1 MTGIALRVL
10 RFHKGGFLASFA
22 GLFLGALIVVGC
34 GGLLETGI
42 RADAPPQRMAAAPIV
57 VTGDQRYH
65 GTVEELI
72 FPERARLDAALT
84 AKIGAVPG
92 VAAVVPDVSFPAALA
107 SHGAVTGH
115 NWASARLAPHRLAQG
130 AAPSGPGQ
138 IVLGEDLAERAGL
151 RTGGRVELLVNGAA
165 ERFQIVGL
173 AAGTGDVFVAGT
185 EAGRLAGRPGKIDS
199 VGVLLARGADA
210 GGVARAVESAVGAT
224 AAGAGPAVLTGDDRG
239 RAEDPGLIEGTDDLI
254 PLAAAFGSLAALA
267 MVFVVAGTVGLSI
280 RQRERETALLR
291 AVGATPGQ
299 LRRMILAET
308 MILAV
313 AATALACWPAP
324 WFGQWLLKAFVHG
337 GVVSD
342 AVAFR
347 SGAFPLI
354 AGAGLALTAALGAAF
369 MAAHQAARTRPAE
382 ALAEAALQRRWFSV
396 VRLVL
401 GVLCLG
407 GGAALAVGTAGSD
420 GPDAGGVATPAALVW
435 TIAFGLLG
443 PVLARA
449 INAALTRPVRALS
462 GLAGELATANARART
477 ARLTTAVMPVMLA
490 TGLALSLTYLQTTQS
505 DGNRRAFEQ
514 AQRAD
519 LVLTSAAGGVPLDAV
534 ETVRNVPGVA
544 AATARIPSR
553 GFVEP
558 ATAPAPSGGGDG
570 GEEEESA
577 GPQPTELA
585 LQGITPQG
593 ADRTT
598 AYRAATGAL
607 TALKGDTVALPTRY
621 ATGHRLGDTI
631 AMRLGDGTRTRLRLV
646 ATVDARRGYETALVP
661 AALLAPHTG
670 TGLVPQILI
679 SADPGTDRT
688 ALSAA
693 LTSIGHPGLQLT
705 DRHGLAAA
713 QQDQDQ
719 TQATMAWLVLAVV
732 VGYAVISLVNT
743 QALATAER
751 RREFGLMRLVG
762 ATRRQILRM
771 MAVEASLV
779 AAAGIALGLL
789 IAAFTLIPAGL
800 SVLGSAVP
808 GGPPW
813 ILTAIVA
820 AALGL
825 TILTTLAATRIT
837 LRGGPGSTG

>member
-1 MTGIALRVL
+1 MTGIALRML

-42 RADAPPQRMAAAPIV
+42 RAAAPPQRLAAAPIV

-92 VAAVVPDVSFPAALA
+92 VAAAVPDVSFPAALA

-115 NWASARLAPHRLAQG
+115 NWPSARLTPYRLAQG

-138 IVLGEDLAERAGL
+138 IVLGENLAGRAGL
-151 RTGGRVELLVNGAA
+151 RLGGQVELLVHGTA
-165 ERFQIVGL
+165 ERFRIVGL
-173 AAGTGDVFVAGT
+173 AAGTGDVFVADA
-185 EAGRLAGRPGKIDS
+185 EAGRLAGRPGEIDS
-199 VGVLLARGADA
+199 VGVLLAPGADT
-210 GGVARAVESAVGAT
+210 GRVARAVESAVGAT
-224 AAGAGPAVLTGDDRG
+224 AAGSGPAVLTGDDRG

-267 MVFVVAGTVGLSI
+267 MVFVVAGTVSLSI
-280 RQRERETALLR
+280 RQRERQTALLR

-324 WFGQWLLKAFVHG
+324 WFGRWLLKAFVHG

-342 AVAFR
+342 SVAFR

-443 PVLARA
+443 PIMARA
-449 INAALTRPVRALS
+449 ISAALTRPVRALS

-505 DGNRRAFEQ
+505 DGARRAFEQ

-519 LVLTSAAGGVPLDAV
+519 LVLTSTAGGLPLDAV
-534 ETVRNVPGVA
+534 DTVRGIPGVA
-544 AATARIPSR
+544 AATAQIASR

-558 ATAPAPSGGGDG
+558 ATAPAPPGGGD
-570 GEEEESA
+570 EEESA
-577 GPQPTELA
+577 GPQPTALA

-598 AYRAATGAL
+598 AYRAATGTL
-607 TALKGDTVALPTRY
+607 TALQGDTIALPTRY

-631 AMRLGDGTRTRLRLV
+631 AMRLGDGTRTRLRLI
-646 ATVDARRGYETALVP
+646 ATIDARRGYETALVP

-670 TGLVPQILI
+670 TGLVPRILI

-688 ALSAA
+688 ALATA

-705 DRHGLAAA
+705 DREGLAAA
-713 QQDQDQ
+713 QQDQDH

-732 VGYAVISLVNT
+732 VGYAIISLINT

-779 AAAGIALGLL
+779 AAAGITLGLL
-789 IAAFTLIPAGL
+789 IAALTLIPAGL
-800 SVLGSAVP
+800 SVLDSALP
-808 GGPPW
+808 GGPSW
-813 ILTAIVA
+813 ILTATVA
-820 AALGL
+820 AALAL
-825 TILTTLAATRIT
+825 TIITTLTATRIA
-837 LRGGPGSTG
+837 LRGGPDSTG

>member
-1 MTGIALRVL
+1 MTAIALRML

-22 GLFLGALIVVGC
+22 ALFLGALIVVGC

-42 RADAPPQRMAAAPIV
+42 RSAAPPQRLAAAPIV

-65 GTVEELI
+65 GTVQELI

-92 VAAVVPDVSFPAALA
+92 VAAAVPDVSFPAALA

-130 AAPSGPGQ
+130 TAPSGPGQ
-138 IVLGEDLAERAGL
+138 LVLGEDLAERAGL
-151 RTGGRVELLVNGAA
+151 HTGGRVELLVRGAT

-173 AAGTGDVFVAGT
+173 AAGTADVFVT
-185 EAGRLAGRPGKIDS
+185 DTDAGRLTGHPGKIDS
-199 VGVLLARGADA
+199 VGVLLAPGAD
-210 GGVARAVESAVGAT
+210 GGRVAHAVESAIGS
-224 AAGAGPAVLTGDDRG
+224 GPAVLTGDDRG

-254 PLAAAFGSLAALA
+254 PLAAAFGGLAALA

-280 RQRERETALLR
+280 RQRERQTALLR

-313 AATALACWPAP
+313 AATVPACLLAP
-324 WFGQWLLKAFVHG
+324 WFGGRLLKAFTHG

-354 AGAGLALTAALGAAF
+354 AGAGLALAAALGAAF

-382 ALAEAALQRRWFSV
+382 ALAEAALQRRWFSAGRV
-396 VRLVL
+396 GL

-407 GGAALAVGTAGSD
+407 GGAALAVGTAGAD

-449 INAALTRPVRALS
+449 ITTALARPVRALS
-462 GLAGELATANARART
+462 GLTGELATANARART
-477 ARLTTAVMPVMLA
+477 ARLTAAVMPVMLA
-490 TGLALSLTYLQTTQS
+490 SGLALSLTYLQTTQS

-519 LVLTSAAGGVPLDAV
+519 LVLTSTAGGMPLDTLD
-534 ETVRNVPGVA
+534 TVRAIPGVA
-544 AATARIPSR
+544 AATAQIPSR
-553 GFVEP
+553 GFIEP
-558 ATAPAPSGGGDG
+558 TAAPTPSG

-598 AYRAATGAL
+598 SYRAATGTL
-607 TALKGDTVALPTRY
+607 TALQGDTIALPTRY
-621 ATGHRLGDTI
+621 ATGHRIGDAI
-631 AMRLGDGTRTRLRLV
+631 PMRLGDGTRTRLKLV
-646 ATVDARRGYETALVP
+646 ATIDARRGYETALVP

-679 SADPGTDRT
+679 SAEPGTDRT
-688 ALSAA
+688 ALATA
-693 LTSIGHPGLQLT
+693 LTSSGGPGLHLA
-705 DRHGLAAA
+705 DRAALSAA
-713 QQDQDQ
+713 QQDQDR

-732 VGYAVISLVNT
+732 VGYAVISLINT

-771 MAVEASLV
+771 MAVEATLV
-779 AAAGIALGLL
+779 AAAGITLGLL
-789 IAAFTLIPAGL
+789 IAALTLVPTGL
-800 SVLGSAVP
+800 SVLDSPLP

-813 ILTAIVA
+813 LLAAIAA
-820 AALGL
+820 AALAS
-825 TILTTLAATRIT
+825 TVLTTLTTTRIT
-837 LRGGPGSTG
+837 LRGGPLEP

>member
-1 MTGIALRVL
+1 MIGIAVRTL

-22 GLFLGALIVVGC
+22 ALFLGALIVVGC

-42 RADAPPQRMAAAPIV
+42 RAAAPPQRLAAAPIV

-65 GTVEELI
+65 GTVQELI
-72 FPERARLDAALT
+72 FPERAQLDAALT

-92 VAAVVPDVSFPAALA
+92 VAAAVPDVSFPAALA

-138 IVLGEDLAERAGL
+138 VVLGEDLADRAGL
-151 RTGGRVELLVNGAA
+151 RTGGSVELLVRGAA
-165 ERFQIVGL
+165 QRFQIVGL
-173 AAGTGDVFVAGT
+173 AAGTGDVFVADT
-185 EAGRLAGRPGKIDS
+185 DAGRLTGRPGRIDS
-199 VGVLLARGADA
+199 VGVLLAPGADT
-210 GGVARAVESAVGAT
+210 GQVARAVAAAVGA
-224 AAGAGPAVLTGDDRG
+224 ADESGPAVLTGDDRG

-280 RQRERETALLR
+280 RQRQRQTALLR

-313 AATALACWPAP
+313 AATALAFVPAP
-324 WFGQWLLKAFVHG
+324 WFGRRLLEAFAHG

-342 AVAFR
+342 TVAFR
-347 SGAFPLI
+347 SGTVPLI
-354 AGAGLALTAALGAAF
+354 AGAGLAVTAALGAAF

-382 ALAEAALQRRWFSV
+382 ALAEAALQRHWFSAG
-396 VRLVL
+396 RLVL

-407 GGAALAVGTAGSD
+407 GGAALAFGTAGSD

-449 INAALTRPVRALS
+449 ITAALTRPARALS
-462 GLAGELATANARART
+462 GLAGELAAANARART
-477 ARLTTAVMPVMLA
+477 ARLTAAVMPVMLA

-505 DGNRRAFEQ
+505 DGTRRAFEK

-519 LVLTSAAGGVPLDAV
+519 LVLTSTAGGLPLDTV
-534 ETVRNVPGVA
+534 DTVRKTPGVA
-544 AATARIPSR
+544 AATAQIPSR
-553 GFVEP
+553 GFIEP
-558 ATAPAPSGGGDG
+558 ATARTPSRDSG
-570 GEEEESA
+570 EEESA

-585 LQGITPQG
+585 LQGITAQG
-593 ADRTT
+593 AGQTT
-598 AYRAATGAL
+598 AYRAATGTL
-607 TALKGDTVALPTRY
+607 TALQGDTVALPTRY
-621 ATGHRLGDTI
+621 ATGHRLGDPI
-631 AMRLGDGTRTRLRLV
+631 AMRLGDGTRTRLKLI
-646 ATVDARRGYETALVP
+646 ATIDARRGYETALVP

-679 SADPGTDRT
+679 SAAPGADRT
-688 ALSAA
+688 ALATA
-693 LTSIGHPGLQLT
+693 LTSIGRPGLQLT
-705 DRHGLAAA
+705 DRDGLAAA
-713 QQDQDQ
+713 QQDQDH

-732 VGYAVISLVNT
+732 VGYAVISLINT

-771 MAVEASLV
+771 MAVEATLV
-779 AAAGIALGLL
+779 AAAGITLGLL
-789 IAAFTLIPAGL
+789 IAALTLIPAGL
-800 SVLGSAVP
+800 SVLDSALP

-813 ILTAIVA
+813 ILAAILA
-820 AALGL
+820 AALA
-825 TILTTLAATRIT
+825 LTTLTTLTATLVT
-837 LRGGPGSTG
+837 LRGGPDTTG

>member
-1 MTGIALRVL
+1 MTGIALRML
-10 RFHKGGFLASFA
+10 RFHKGGFLASFVA
-22 GLFLGALIVVGC
+22 LFLGALIVVGC

-42 RADAPPQRMAAAPIV
+42 RAAAPPQRLAAAPIV

-65 GTVEELI
+65 GTVQELI
-72 FPERARLDAALT
+72 FPERAHLDAALT

-92 VAAVVPDVSFPAALA
+92 VAAAVPDISFPAALA

-151 RTGGRVELLVNGAA
+151 RTGGRVELLVHGAA

-173 AAGTGDVFVAGT
+173 AAGTGDVFVADT
-185 EAGRLAGRPGKIDS
+185 DASRLAGRPGKIDS
-199 VGVLLARGADA
+199 VGVLLAPGAGA
-210 GGVARAVESAVGAT
+210 GQVARAVESAVGAT
-224 AAGAGPAVLTGDDRG
+224 AAGSGPAVLTGDDRG

-280 RQRERETALLR
+280 RQRERQTALLR

-324 WFGQWLLKAFVHG
+324 WFGRWLLKAFEHG
-337 GVVSD
+337 GVVSGS
-342 AVAFR
+342 VAFR

-382 ALAEAALQRRWFSV
+382 ALADAALQRRWFSA

-443 PVLARA
+443 PVLART

-505 DGNRRAFEQ
+505 DGDRRAFEQ

-519 LVLTSAAGGVPLDAV
+519 LVLTSTAGGLPLDAV
-534 ETVRNVPGVA
+534 DTVRKIPGVA
-544 AATARIPSR
+544 AATAQIPSR

-558 ATAPAPSGGGDG
+558 ATAPAPSGNSG

-598 AYRAATGAL
+598 AYRAATGTL
-607 TALKGDTVALPTRY
+607 TALRGDTIALPTRY
-621 ATGHRLGDTI
+621 ATGHRLGDAI
-631 AMRLGDGTRTRLRLV
+631 AMRLGDGTRTRLRLI
-646 ATVDARRGYETALVP
+646 ATIDARRGYETALVP
-661 AALLAPHTG
+661 AALLASHTG
-670 TGLVPQILI
+670 TGLVPRILI
-679 SADPGTDRT
+679 SADPGADRT
-688 ALSAA
+688 ALATA
-693 LTSIGHPGLQLT
+693 LTSVGRPGLRLT
-705 DRHGLAAA
+705 DRDGLATA
-713 QQDQDQ
+713 QQDRDH
-719 TQATMAWLVLAVV
+719 TQATMAWLVIAVV
-732 VGYAVISLVNT
+732 VGYAVISLINT

-771 MAVEASLV
+771 MAVEACLV
-779 AAAGIALGLL
+779 AAAGITLGLL
-789 IAAFTLIPAGL
+789 IAALTLIPAGL
-800 SVLGSAVP
+800 SVLDSGFP

-820 AALGL
+820 AALAL
-825 TILTTLAATRIT
+825 TILTTLTATRIT
-837 LRGGPGSTG
+837 LRGGPDCTG